1 MKWWLRQETIIRR
14 YMWTVHLFSWRGSF
28 HATLS
33 KDLNSAVPVDSGHKK
48 GYINWILL
56 FETSSI
62 MQCAITC
69 YINFIVMMSVGSM
82 NFSTDE
88 TEFWSEIDN
97 LYESSDLDRCILVQS
112 FEKEKLL
119 KHFHHCSDQ
128 EKTSELCVHVMK
140 KVTQGIIEKRKIQ
153 ELKRSMP
160 SELSIRN
167 NEVITHKD
175 IYNIFH

>member
-1 MKWWLRQETIIRR
+1 
-14 YMWTVHLFSWRGSF
+14 
-28 HATLS
+28 
-33 KDLNSAVPVDSGHKK
+33 
-48 GYINWILL
+48 
-56 FETSSI
+56 
-62 MQCAITC
+62 
-69 YINFIVMMSVGSM
+69 MMSVGSM

-97 LYESSDLDRCILVQS
+97 LYESSDLDRSILVQS